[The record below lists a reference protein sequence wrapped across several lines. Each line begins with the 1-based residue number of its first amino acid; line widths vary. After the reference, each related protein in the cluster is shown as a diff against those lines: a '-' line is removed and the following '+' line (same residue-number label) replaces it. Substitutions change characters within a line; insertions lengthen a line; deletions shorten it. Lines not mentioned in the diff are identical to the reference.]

1 MTEAERRI
9 VAIVDNDHAVRES
22 IRFLLEVTGYTV
34 ETFASAGEFLRANL
48 ERFVC
53 LILDH
58 LMPRM
63 TGLELVE
70 KLRAYGSTIPVLL
83 ITGSPSPIIVA
94 RAAELGINQVLEK
107 PFDDKDLLDF
117 VNTHRS

>member
-1 MTEAERRI
+1 MTEAEPGI
-9 VAIVDNDHAVRES
+9 VAIVDNDHAVRDS
-22 IRFLLEVTGYTV
+22 IRFLLEAMGYTV
-34 ETFASAGEFLRANL
+34 ETFASAGEFLKANL
-48 ERFVC
+48 QRFAC

-63 TGLELVE
+63 TGLELADR
-70 KLRAYGSTIPVLL
+70 LRAYGSAIPILL
-83 ITGSPSPIIVA
+83 ITGSPSPTISA
-94 RAAELGINQVLEK
+94 RAADLGIYRVLEK